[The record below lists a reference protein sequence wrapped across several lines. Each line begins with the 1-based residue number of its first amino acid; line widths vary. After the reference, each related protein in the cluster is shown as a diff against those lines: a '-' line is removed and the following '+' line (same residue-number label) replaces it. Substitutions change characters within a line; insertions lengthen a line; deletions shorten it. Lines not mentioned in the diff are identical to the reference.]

1 MVRAIRKDMINKT
14 IKLAGEYPSDF
25 KPDMIVEGIQQY
37 FVSHG
42 LHMARMIDGSK
53 WQYDEEHPE
62 ELVVW
67 NANIMMLD
75 YGKVWYGDLNLTQ
88 DYMLLKSI
96 ADALDTTLYVLWES
110 DGRFG
115 EENKSIDELIKK
127 SVWNTTEGKPTREWY
142 KNKMENKYKEQQ
154 LRGNDV

>member
-1 MVRAIRKDMINKT
+1 MIDKT
-14 IKLAGEYPSDF
+14 IKLTGEYPSDF

-37 FVSHG
+37 FESHG
-42 LHMARMIDGSK
+42 LYMARMLSGTK
-53 WQYDEEHPE
+53 WGYQEEHPE
-62 ELVVW
+62 DLIVW
-67 NANIMMLD
+67 NANVMILD

-115 EENKSIDELIKK
+115 EENKPIDELIKK
-127 SVWNTTEGKPTREWY
+127 SMWNTTDDKPNKEWY
-142 KNKMENKYKEQQ
+142 KNKMDKKYN
-154 LRGNDV
+154 G